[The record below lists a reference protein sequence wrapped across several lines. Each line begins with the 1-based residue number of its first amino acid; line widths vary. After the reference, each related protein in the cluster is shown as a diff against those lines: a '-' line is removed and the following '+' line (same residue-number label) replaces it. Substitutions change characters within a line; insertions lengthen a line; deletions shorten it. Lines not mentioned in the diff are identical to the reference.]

1 MGVSTW
7 SPKSSLPCWL
17 FLLHTRRF
25 RLLAPRVSLASRSA
39 TRGHGSSTSTR
50 QDSSPATGT
59 SSRPSRSTAASAPFP
74 ASSAWSEAAQ
84 AEPSHQRWLRLLRA
98 VRRGGSSGGLRGPR
112 RHPRLDPRCNKS
124 CKSVPRGPPPRGEPC
139 ATRSPR
145 SDPLPRRRELGLLG
159 GGQPGRSPQ
168 SKRSWRRHLKVVADV
183 KIVREARHV
192 FTLGKTVEDLRPGLG
207 RVAQSSHVTQKNP
220 PHGHRQTQDPPESPH
235 PEPGTA
241 PSAARLLPD
250 TPASRLGSTAP
261 VGRSSGRRGAGVL
274 VRVRLEC
281 RCAVRGA
288 EVVRGAL
295 VLDVRGRRGRV
306 HPHAAHGIC
315 RLL

>member
-1 MGVSTW
+1 VGVSTW

-25 RLLAPRVSLASRSA
+25 RLLAPRGSLASRSA

-183 KIVREARHV
+183 KIVREVCHV
-192 FTLGKTVEDLRPGLG
+192 LTLGKTVED
-207 RVAQSSHVTQKNP
+207 
-220 PHGHRQTQDPPESPH
+220 
-235 PEPGTA
+235 
-241 PSAARLLPD
+241 PSAGTWPGSPIVPCDAEESTPRTPSNPGPARVS
-250 TPASRLGSTAP
+250 TPRAGHGSFCCPAP
-261 VGRSSGRRGAGVL
+261 PGHPSVSPRFCCPGGAI
-274 VRVRLEC
+274 VRTSWRWC
-281 RCAVRGA
+281 TCAGS
-288 EVVRGAL
+288 L
-295 VLDVRGRRGRV
+295 
-306 HPHAAHGIC
+306 
-315 RLL
+315 